1 MRPLPEKTEPSE
13 DAEDDTEPGEKVEL
27 EPEKVVVDV
36 PATDQP
42 EKVVQNTD
50 NDEQLVTRLITRI
63 AELEEKLYQK
73 DLDQPV
79 RPASA
84 SHHDEIAP
92 RTSLSKPKEG
102 FFSALR
108 ETLAKLDVKSGS
120 TTPGPPSATSSTLSP
135 YHLASSTL
143 LALAGPR
150 TTAYSA
156 LNTGEESDSQGPE
169 SSGPSSTTA
178 VTTTTSSTGFHTTTG
193 NHPPNSNTGSSHWN
207 SNHSNSTGT
216 AAAAAA
222 PPVFSLNATPASL
235 RPPPPPSFSSTSSP
249 SAATAA
255 ATALSLP
262 QGASSS
268 NHASAAGAA
277 WATPG
282 SHAQPRNSTDD
293 GGSGNGSSGNGTGS
307 GANGTGGNSA
317 WFNTLST
324 AAYSWGQK
332 GRDAKA
338 HSSSSGVSGAP
349 TGGLMLAHGAGND
362 GREVEFGDG
371 GFSEARALEMLHA
384 RQQRISHSGAI
395 GPNGHSQGDGS
406 RPAESNS
413 RYVFDPVDVQ
423 AEMEVTVRV
432 RKAAAEAL
440 MEANEKLK
448 SAEDAQRSLQLK
460 LEAAQD
466 LEQEVRR
473 LQRESDEARDTK
485 RTMEYEMIGLRSEAA
500 GIKASGER
508 LGAELEAARAAA
520 EIWKSGG
527 DEAEKVKAEN
537 ALLRKQLTTRLNE
550 LQSNKQRLADSEADK
565 QRLMRDG
572 EELITKMQ
580 WLQKINVQLE
590 DSAMR
595 LEGFKKAACEWQ
607 ERFAAERNVRRK
619 LHEQMQV
626 LRGNIRV
633 MCRVRPLQP
642 DSRPILAYPLEGVL
656 GIAPPD
662 KRPQEFEFDHVFG
675 PDATQA
681 LVFDEVSPLVRS
693 CADGFNVCIFAYGQ
707 TGSGK
712 THTMEGSSDS
722 PGINSR
728 ALEELFRISAEE
740 GTEAGSSWSVE
751 MSMLEIYQEAVHDL
765 LRAPTEAMRS
775 LDVSALGAGEVPAGL
790 DRVVGLTWRKVTSM
804 QAVKQ
809 NLKDGSKNRATA
821 ATALNAQSSRSHA
834 LVSIKLHVSRGSSSS
849 TSLIHLVDLAGS
861 ERIEKSEVTG
871 NALKEAMA
879 INKSLSALGDVISA
893 LQRRTPH
900 IPFRNSKLTAV
911 LQDSLCGTS
920 KVLLVC
926 NLSPESVSSSETLSS
941 LNFASRAA
949 QVELG
954 SASRVRAVSASP
966 LGDRVPSSDKLS
978 GSGSTPESGGIG
990 GGGAGHGTSRAGT
1003 AGVAP
1008 GHGGVA
1014 PGHGGVA
1021 PGHGGVGA
1029 GHLTA
1034 ANGGS
1039 SLKTRVGAGVGL
1051 RASQPPASPGVFRG

>member
-1 MRPLPEKTEPSE
+1 MPTPGGISLFMRPLPEKTEPSE

-222 PPVFSLNATPASL
+222 PPVFSLNAFATNAFSTASL
-235 RPPPPPSFSSTSSP
+235 RAALPPASAHLRPPSFSSTSSP

-466 LEQEVRR
+466 LEQ
-473 LQRESDEARDTK
+473 
-485 RTMEYEMIGLRSEAA
+485 
-500 GIKASGER
+500 
-508 LGAELEAARAAA
+508 
-520 EIWKSGG
+520 
-527 DEAEKVKAEN
+527 
-537 ALLRKQLTTRLNE
+537 
-550 LQSNKQRLADSEADK
+550 
-565 QRLMRDG
+565 
-572 EELITKMQ
+572 
-580 WLQKINVQLE
+580 LE

-595 LEGFKKAACEWQ
+595 LEGFKKAAFEWQ
-607 ERFAAERNVRRK
+607 ERFTAERNVRRK

-642 DSRPILAYPLEGVL
+642 DSKPILTYPLEGVL

-675 PDATQA
+675 PDATQG
-681 LVFDEVSPLVRS
+681 LVFEEVSPLVRS
-693 CADGFNVCIFAYGQ
+693 CADG
-707 TGSGK
+707 
-712 THTMEGSSDS
+712 
-722 PGINSR
+722 
-728 ALEELFRISAEE
+728 
-740 GTEAGSSWSVE
+740 
-751 MSMLEIYQEAVHDL
+751 
-765 LRAPTEAMRS
+765 
-775 LDVSALGAGEVPAGL
+775 
-790 DRVVGLTWRKVTSM
+790 
-804 QAVKQ
+804 
-809 NLKDGSKNRATA
+809 
-821 ATALNAQSSRSHA
+821 
-834 LVSIKLHVSRGSSSS
+834 
-849 TSLIHLVDLAGS
+849 
-861 ERIEKSEVTG
+861 
-871 NALKEAMA
+871 
-879 INKSLSALGDVISA
+879 
-893 LQRRTPH
+893 
-900 IPFRNSKLTAV
+900 
-911 LQDSLCGTS
+911 
-920 KVLLVC
+920 
-926 NLSPESVSSSETLSS
+926 
-941 LNFASRAA
+941 
-949 QVELG
+949 
-954 SASRVRAVSASP
+954 
-966 LGDRVPSSDKLS
+966 
-978 GSGSTPESGGIG
+978 
-990 GGGAGHGTSRAGT
+990 
-1003 AGVAP
+1003 
-1008 GHGGVA
+1008 
-1014 PGHGGVA
+1014 
-1021 PGHGGVGA
+1021 
-1029 GHLTA
+1029 
-1034 ANGGS
+1034 
-1039 SLKTRVGAGVGL
+1039 
-1051 RASQPPASPGVFRG
+1051 